1 MINSANTRDT
11 RVVVPVALRALEA
24 QRLVSL
30 IAYAI
35 SPALA
40 AGLIAYVHMG
50 DAGYALLVTAAMLA
64 ALQLVERSTLPL
76 GLMPAA
82 RLGLGLCAPVLGA
95 GAAAVLALA
104 AGQHMVLAELKAP
117 VAGAWL
123 IMGLGAWVTARFEG
137 TRRAR
142 VAVVGSPG
150 FAIDLAEELEAAGI
164 RAYEVMGWFGREVP
178 AAHTPGA
185 SAVRHFDY
193 LGDLDEVR
201 SVVIGRRIELLVCE
215 RVDHPHAD
223 DGATPDRDPYALIA
237 DSCLDLPVRMIEA
250 NQLYE
255 ELLGH
260 VPLGTTDAAW
270 FRYIMHPRFHPTS
283 PLWKR
288 CFDLVNAAWMAL
300 IVVPV
305 VGIAAVVIKLTQSGP
320 AFYRQRRVGERGRE
334 FEIIKLRTM
343 VVDAEAGGPQWSGA
357 GDVRVTRLGR
367 FLRRT
372 HIDELPQLWCVLRGD
387 MTLVGP
393 RPERPEI
400 CVELENRFPHYVRRH
415 LVKPGITGW
424 AQLRC
429 GYAGSELGT
438 AWKLCHDLFYIKRRS
453 ILADSLIIVET
464 AFQAGRDAHRALR
477 APRQRFIVG
486 EAARE

>member
-1 MINSANTRDT
+1 MTSTR
-11 RVVVPVALRALEA
+11 
-24 QRLVSL
+24 
-30 IAYAI
+30 
-35 SPALA
+35 
-40 AGLIAYVHMG
+40 
-50 DAGYALLVTAAMLA
+50 
-64 ALQLVERSTLPL
+64 
-76 GLMPAA
+76 
-82 RLGLGLCAPVLGA
+82 
-95 GAAAVLALA
+95 
-104 AGQHMVLAELKAP
+104 
-117 VAGAWL
+117 
-123 IMGLGAWVTARFEG
+123 
-137 TRRAR
+137 
-142 VAVVGSPG
+142 
-150 FAIDLAEELEAAGI
+150 
-164 RAYEVMGWFGREVP
+164 FGRP
-178 AAHTPGA
+178 
-185 SAVRHFDY
+185 S
-193 LGDLDEVR
+193 
-201 SVVIGRRIELLVCE
+201 SGRQIELLVCE

-288 CFDLVNAAWMAL
+288 CFDLVNTAWMTL
-300 IVVPV
+300 VVMPV
-305 VGIAAVVIKLTQSGP
+305 VGIAAVAIKLTEGGP

-400 CVELENRFPHYVRRH
+400 CAELENRFPHYVRRH

>member
-1 MINSANTRDT
+1 
-11 RVVVPVALRALEA
+11 
-24 QRLVSL
+24 
-30 IAYAI
+30 
-35 SPALA
+35 
-40 AGLIAYVHMG
+40 
-50 DAGYALLVTAAMLA
+50 
-64 ALQLVERSTLPL
+64 
-76 GLMPAA
+76 
-82 RLGLGLCAPVLGA
+82 
-95 GAAAVLALA
+95 
-104 AGQHMVLAELKAP
+104 LK
-117 VAGAWL
+117 
-123 IMGLGAWVTARFEG
+123 RQ
-137 TRRAR
+137 
-142 VAVVGSPG
+142 
-150 FAIDLAEELEAAGI
+150 
-164 RAYEVMGWFGREVP
+164 
-178 AAHTPGA
+178 
-185 SAVRHFDY
+185 
-193 LGDLDEVR
+193 
-201 SVVIGRRIELLVCE
+201 IELLVCGRAE
-215 RVDHPHAD
+215 PVDAD
-223 DGATPDRDPYALIA
+223 HGTDPDRDPYAVVA
-237 DSCLDLPVRMIEA
+237 DSCLDLPVRMLEA

-255 ELLGH
+255 DLLGH
-260 VPLGTTDAAW
+260 VPLGTTDSAW

-288 CFDLVNAAWMAL
+288 CFDLANAAWMAL
-300 IVVPV
+300 VVLPV
-305 VGIAAVVIKLTQSGP
+305 VGIAAVAIKLTQGGP

-343 VVDAEAGGPQWSGA
+343 VVDAEAGGPQWSEA

-400 CVELENRFPHYVRRH
+400 CAELENRFPHYVRRH